1 MEREV
6 TEGGLHR
13 TQIGA
18 RLRLNIW
25 SDGHKV
31 SIVQAVNID
40 GKHSHTQNQ
49 DRSSQ

>member
-18 RLRLNIW
+18 RLRLKVW
-25 SDGHKV
+25 SGGHEV
-31 SIVQAVNID
+31 SVVQAVNKD